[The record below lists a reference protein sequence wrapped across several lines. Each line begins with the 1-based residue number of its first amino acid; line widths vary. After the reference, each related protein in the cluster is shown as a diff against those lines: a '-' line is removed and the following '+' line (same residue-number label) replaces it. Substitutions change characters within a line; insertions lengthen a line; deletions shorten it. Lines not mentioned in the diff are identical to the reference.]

1 MRPGER
7 GSGSRPWREGAE
19 GPEFALA
26 SRAEA
31 ARGGRA
37 EGGGGPWPRGGRA
50 LPGHARRGSL
60 RASGSAVA
68 AVAWLSAAEGS
79 TPALGFP
86 AGRGTSGLGD
96 GRGEAGCSG
105 GLARP
110 LRHHSRCCSELG
122 RPRQQRAP
130 SCAVPHLGCGAGS
143 TERQHLPGLCLPPL
157 VPRGVRVGRRPDPCA
172 STRGRLARRPEQFCC
187 REVNRHGVQALH
199 RGEKLLPAVF

>member
-110 LRHHSRCCSELG
+110 LRHPQPLLFRTGASPAAAGAELRSTSPWVRSWVYRKAAPARAVFAAPGAAGCPSRATA
-122 RPRQQRAP
+122 RPVRLDPWA
-130 SCAVPHLGCGAGS
+130 AGS
-143 TERQHLPGLCLPPL
+143 EAGA
-157 VPRGVRVGRRPDPCA
+157 V
-172 STRGRLARRPEQFCC
+172 
-187 REVNRHGVQALH
+187 
-199 RGEKLLPAVF
+199 LLS